1 MAMPLE
7 PMTPLDKRCILAL
20 KPVRGMSFN
29 AKRIADRL
37 ATDLGRGRS
46 ISVRQRH
53 ALYAICWRY
62 RRQLAVEL
70 QVKVA
75 IAAAD
80 AHMMALLVAVDAP
93 GQSRIRAARLDL
105 QAASTPGRRAFDD
118 LFAGAGT

>member
-1 MAMPLE
+1 MVTLE
-7 PMTPLDKRCILAL
+7 PMTSLDKRCILAL

-29 AKRIADRL
+29 AQRIADRL

-46 ISVRQRH
+46 ISIRQRH

-62 RRQLAVEL
+62 RRQLSIEL

-80 AHMMALLVAVDAP
+80 AHMMALLVAEEAT
-93 GQSRIRAARLDL
+93 G
-105 QAASTPGRRAFDD
+105 STPERRVFGD
-118 LFAGAGT
+118 LFARAKA